1 MQSSNLYKLYKLSYI
16 CLLSTLIGEIGA
28 FSLTPR
34 FYDLQT
40 KYNTYIPDKT
50 HNNYKTYNVK
60 SGRIATSLIKMDYS
74 QYKSFDDI
82 INILPEFHTR
92 IIINNWLKYVSPD
105 EEDDAT
111 RDYNEEPQSNPIK
124 DFPEFVARSL
134 YDFKIYIAINR
145 EETNT
150 IYFGWCP
157 DAKSSRGNVV
167 YLVAG
172 KVINST
178 VYIER
183 IAQNPYYVYLLDI
196 TSRDLVERL
205 QKIELSQEKVFEF
218 NYDKL
223 HEYDPRYN
231 ISWNFYTTDE

>member
-1 MQSSNLYKLYKLSYI
+1 MLNRKLYIVSYI
-16 CLLSTLIGEIGA
+16 CVLSSFIEGICA
-28 FSLTPR
+28 FSLTPK
-34 FYDLQT
+34 FYDLQMPS
-40 KYNTYIPDKT
+40 YNWIPRT
-50 HNNYKTYNVK
+50 AN
-60 SGRIATSLIKMDYS
+60 SLLKMDYS

-92 IIINNWLKYVSPD
+92 IIINNWLKYVTPD
-105 EEDDAT
+105 ETDDEDAT
-111 RDYNEEPQSNPIK
+111 RDYDYNDEPQSNPLK
-124 DFPEFVARSL
+124 DFPEFVSRSL

-145 EETNT
+145 EEKNT

-196 TSRDLVERL
+196 KSRDLVECL
-205 QKIELSQEKVFEF
+205 QRIELSREKVFDF

-223 HEYDPRYN
+223 YEYDPRYN
-231 ISWNFYTTDE
+231 ISWNFYTTDQ

>member
-1 MQSSNLYKLYKLSYI
+1 MLNRKLYIVSYI
-16 CLLSTLIGEIGA
+16 CVLSSFIEGICA
-28 FSLTPR
+28 FSLTPK
-34 FYDLQT
+34 FYDLQMPS
-40 KYNTYIPDKT
+40 YNWIPRT
-50 HNNYKTYNVK
+50 
-60 SGRIATSLIKMDYS
+60 ATSLVKMDYS

-92 IIINNWLKYVSPD
+92 IIINNWLKYVTPD
-105 EEDDAT
+105 ETDEEDAT
-111 RDYNEEPQSNPIK
+111 RDYDYNDEPQSNPLK
-124 DFPEFVARSL
+124 DFPGFVSRSL

-145 EETNT
+145 EEKNT

-196 TSRDLVERL
+196 KSRDLVECL
-205 QKIELSQEKVFEF
+205 QMIELGEEKIFEF

-223 HEYDPRYN
+223 YEYDPRYN
-231 ISWNFYTTDE
+231 ISWNFYTTDQ

>member
-1 MQSSNLYKLYKLSYI
+1 MLNRKLYILSYI
-16 CLLSTLIGEIGA
+16 CVLSSFIEGICA
-28 FSLTPR
+28 FSLTPK
-34 FYDLQT
+34 FYDLQMPS
-40 KYNTYIPDKT
+40 YNWIPRT
-50 HNNYKTYNVK
+50 
-60 SGRIATSLIKMDYS
+60 ATSLVKMDYS

-92 IIINNWLKYVSPD
+92 IIINNWLKYVTPD
-105 EEDDAT
+105 ETDDEDAT
-111 RDYNEEPQSNPIK
+111 RDYNYNDEPQSNPLK
-124 DFPEFVARSL
+124 YFPEFVSRSL

-145 EETNT
+145 EEKNT

-157 DAKSSRGNVV
+157 DAKTSRGNIV

-196 TSRDLVERL
+196 TSRDLVELL

-231 ISWNFYTTDE
+231 ISWNFYTTDQ

>member
-1 MQSSNLYKLYKLSYI
+1 MQSSNLYKLSYI
-16 CLLSTLIGEIGA
+16 CLLSTFIGEIGA
-28 FSLTPR
+28 FSLTAR

-50 HNNYKTYNVK
+50 HNVK
-60 SGRIATSLIKMDYS
+60 SGRIVTSLIKMDYS

-105 EEDDAT
+105 EEDAT
-111 RDYNEEPQSNPIK
+111 RDYNEEPESNPIK
-124 DFPEFVARSL
+124 DFPEFVSRSL

-157 DAKSSRGNVV
+157 DAKSNRGNVV

-196 TSRDLVERL
+196 TSRDLVELL
-205 QKIELSQEKVFEF
+205 QKIELSREKVFEF